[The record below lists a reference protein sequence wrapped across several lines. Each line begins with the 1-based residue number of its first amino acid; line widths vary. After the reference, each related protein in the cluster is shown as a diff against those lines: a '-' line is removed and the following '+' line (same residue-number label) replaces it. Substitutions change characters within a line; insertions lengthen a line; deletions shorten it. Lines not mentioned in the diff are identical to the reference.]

1 MMTPEMGLQA
11 GYVRGARG
19 RNLRPVL
26 LAGNE
31 VFAELSARTEAQLA
45 QASVELRHSRAPL
58 LQEPLA
64 AAAIDWTCA
73 LTATALA
80 EGQSYPRIYQ
90 ALEGLLTAI
99 EAAPSASG
107 WGAAMVRYELL
118 LLAELG
124 FGLDLARCAVTGDA
138 GDLVAVSP
146 RSGRAVSRAEAA
158 PYVGKLLPMPR
169 FIIEGGMGSW
179 HDILDGMALTGH
191 FLLRDVI
198 TDRAVVVAEA
208 RTRLVERMK
217 RAAGE

>member
-1 MMTPEMGLQA
+1 
-11 GYVRGARG
+11 
-19 RNLRPVL
+19 
-26 LAGNE
+26 
-31 VFAELSARTEAQLA
+31 
-45 QASVELRHSRAPL
+45 
-58 LQEPLA
+58 
-64 AAAIDWTCA
+64 
-73 LTATALA
+73 
-80 EGQSYPRIYQ
+80 
-90 ALEGLLTAI
+90 
-99 EAAPSASG
+99 
-107 WGAAMVRYELL
+107 MVRYELL

-169 FIIEGGMGSW
+169 FIIEGGMASW

-198 TDRAVVVAEA
+198 TDRVVMVAEA
-208 RTRLVERMK
+208 RARLVERMK